1 MKKIRIFAIASLI
14 MISVFILCRA
24 DIAVEISTSSGA
36 DGTASI
42 GDVISMDTEFDFE
55 YTLYWYCGGEL
66 VAEGEKSVTVTAD
79 MLGKSVYAVIK
90 TEDGEYRSN
99 SVTIPAQVPTIE
111 LTGTP
116 GDYSAVLRWSAHQNG
131 SEITHYDVSYALLL
145 TPDVIIDT
153 VTLDG
158 GENSYVINDLSGG
171 SSYII
176 RLTAYNEIGGTSASV
191 TVKPND
197 PDLDSVTAVKNE
209 IESKPLTIHMNLC
222 NTEQAVKNYLK
233 SYFSKYKDYGVK
245 IEDITV
251 KDFKAA
257 KKKTADDPNA
267 EKGSFRYIAELSKG
281 SARLTTKS
289 INAVIDNST
298 SIVYLTSD
306 RYDVLTGE
314 SVTVTANKVD
324 INSNAYVWYR
334 AQSET
339 GDGTVIENE
348 VMPTYSPD
356 TSKADDFYIYCVC
369 GGVTSD
375 RIRITVTDPF
385 IKVTDILLSE
395 KTVKAHESL
404 VLRAVIAP
412 ANASASSIVWSV
424 TDDGGCKVKLTGRIF
439 TAERAG
445 TVTLCA
451 TVKDG
456 LETEDFKKTFTVT
469 VTEDAK
475 ETEPVPDTGPEIY
488 DTVIDCR
495 ADAVSNVSMTVENGS
510 VQITA
515 LSDKTLEKMLS
526 ECGISKKEYDVV
538 FAVKLVYSEKAVAE
552 NVVFELEDKTEREY
566 KAVVGNNN
574 GAVNVAD
581 VKSTGSIAVNTVSP
595 DTVIVLKRNGMT
607 DAKGTAVLLITAAVP
622 VVVALIF
629 IPVCLKMTRK
639 KRKIKK

>member
-1 MKKIRIFAIASLI
+1 SII

-574 GAVNVAD
+574 GAVNVTD

>member
-99 SVTIPAQVPTIE
+99 FVTIPAQVPTIE

>member
-412 ANASASSIVWSV
+412 ANASASSIVWSM

-574 GAVNVAD
+574 GAVNVTD